1 MELRPLELRVIS
13 AKDIK
18 DVNLFTKMDV
28 YVVVSINGD
37 HRTAQKTP
45 VHKESGSNPN
55 WNCTMKF
62 TIDETAAHQNHH
74 NLVFRLKSNRVFGD
88 KEIGSVQVPI
98 RELLDQENG
107 NGNVDHQHVSF
118 SVMLAN
124 GKTKGVFN
132 FAYRFGEKFSMPA
145 LPPPPFPG
153 AGSYKHGGKPVMAYP
168 PPPTGYPGPSSG
180 HPKGTYPPPP
190 QGMTGYTYPPPGG
203 YPPYGYQQGTVP
215 GYGYQGYPPPQG
227 GYGYPQVQQPQ
238 KSKKGG
244 MGAGLGLGLA
254 GGLLGGMLIG
264 DMVDDAYEAGVE
276 DGLDYDY

>member
-180 HPKGTYPPPP
+180 HLKGTYPPPP
-190 QGMTGYTYPPPGG
+190 QGMTGY
-203 YPPYGYQQGTVP
+203 Q
-215 GYGYQGYPPPQG
+215 PPQG